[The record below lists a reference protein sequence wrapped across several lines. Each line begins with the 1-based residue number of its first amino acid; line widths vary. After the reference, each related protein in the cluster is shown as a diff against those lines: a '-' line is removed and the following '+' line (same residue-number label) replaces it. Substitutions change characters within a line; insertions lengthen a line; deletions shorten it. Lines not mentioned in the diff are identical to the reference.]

1 MSGERAPHCTDP
13 HPLTAYRLP
22 LTAYRLPLTDMA
34 SNPSFDIS
42 TGADLQEIAQRH
54 DFKGTN
60 VTIEFDRVKAE
71 IKLAADDEFRM
82 KQVVDVIS
90 GKFAKRGVPLQNVDW
105 GEDEGASGMSV
116 RRTVVLKQA
125 LDTETSKKI
134 VKAIK
139 DQGFKKVQA
148 SIQGDEIRVS
158 SPSKDELQAVMGY
171 LRTADLGA
179 ALKFGNFRS

>member
-1 MSGERAPHCTDP
+1 
-13 HPLTAYRLP
+13 
-22 LTAYRLPLTDMA
+22 MA
-34 SNPSFDIS
+34 SNPSFDVS
-42 TGADLQEIAQRH
+42 TGADLQEVDNAINQAQKEIAQRY

-60 VTIEFDRVKAE
+60 VTIEFDRVKGE

-90 GKFAKRGVPLQNVDW
+90 GKFAKRAVPLQNVGW

-116 RRTVVLKQA
+116 RRTVILKQA
-125 LDTETSKKI
+125 LDSETSKKI
-134 VKAIK
+134 TKAIK

-148 SIQGDEIRVS
+148 SIQGDEVRVS
-158 SPSKDELQAVMGY
+158 SPSKDELQAVMAF
-171 LRTADLGA
+171 LRTADVGV

>member
-1 MSGERAPHCTDP
+1 
-13 HPLTAYRLP
+13 
-22 LTAYRLPLTDMA
+22 MA
-34 SNPSFDIS
+34 SNPSFDVS
-42 TGADLQEIAQRH
+42 TGADLQEVDNAINQAQKEIAQRY
-54 DFKGTN
+54 DFKGTD
-60 VTIEFDRVKAE
+60 VTIDFDRVKGE

-116 RRTVVLKQA
+116 RRTVILKQA
-125 LDTETSKKI
+125 LDSETSKKI

-139 DQGFKKVQA
+139 DQGFKKVQS
-148 SIQGDEIRVS
+148 SIQGDEVRIS
-158 SPSKDELQAVMGY
+158 SPSKDELQGVMAF
-171 LRTADLGA
+171 LRTADVGV